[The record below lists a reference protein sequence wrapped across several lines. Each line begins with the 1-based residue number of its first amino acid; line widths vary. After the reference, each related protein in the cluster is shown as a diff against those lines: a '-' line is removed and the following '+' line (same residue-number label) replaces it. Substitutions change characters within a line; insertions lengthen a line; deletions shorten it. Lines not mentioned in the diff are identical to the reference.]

1 MVTDKKAKLQD
12 DIIDDVLRRV
22 AQAMPSF
29 NEVLAE
35 QIAHDV
41 RHEWAGATTRICYI
55 ARRDDDVRSRRNEAI
70 IRDYLAGERIA
81 LLQRRYHLT
90 ARRILQIIKNK

>member
-1 MVTDKKAKLQD
+1 MVTDKKTKYQE

-22 AQAMPSF
+22 TDVMPGF
-29 NEVLAE
+29 NETLSE

-55 ARRDDDVRSRRNEAI
+55 ARREDDVRSRRNEAI
-70 IRDYLAGERIA
+70 IRDYLSGERIA

-90 ARRILQIIKNK
+90 ARRILQIIKSK